1 MAKSNKNI
9 NCIIYARLSQEDGYD
24 STSVSIENQISICK
38 DYANENGL
46 IITKIL
52 YDDGYSGTNFN
63 RPAFIKMIEML
74 ERKEANCVIVKD
86 LSRFGRN
93 FLQVSAYVEDYFPA
107 HRIRLISI
115 NDNYDSENPDDE
127 ELCVAIR
134 NFLNGYYAKEC
145 AKKMK
150 EAIDAKAK
158 KRTISTVGV
167 YGYKIDKSNGD
178 RKLVID
184 EEAAKVV
191 KLIFDL
197 FNNGFSVLQIQ
208 AYLEEHKILTKGHY
222 KQVNRRR
229 NFANLNENPY
239 KWNVCTIYDILKD
252 KHYLGHTV
260 NYKTVNKDLMIMNT
274 HEPIIT
280 QEEFD
285 NVQSKFVKTDLT
297 NRCKF
302 DDRLYKTVV
311 NTEGKCFIVAK
322 MKNVVRYRLNKVSIR
337 ADVLHDAIYKDILK
351 LIKDV
356 SIDKTKFDNYFY
368 KHKYNPLKDKEISK
382 LKQKRILLD
391 NKIQTLFEKEALGE
405 IDEITYELDMN
416 IYKTQIEEINQK
428 INNYNMEKFKF
439 EKKKE
444 DFFKFIE
451 EFEKVK
457 HQKNKVEIIRMF
469 VEKVVLSKENNQT
482 KIKITYK
489 FQI

>member
-63 RPAFIKMIEML
+63 RPAFIEMIEL
-74 ERKEANCVIVKD
+74 VERKEANCVIVKD

-184 EEAAKVV
+184 DEAAKVV
-191 KLIFDL
+191 RLIFNL
-197 FNNGFSVLQIQ
+197 FNSGYSVLQIQ
-208 AYLEEHKILTKGHY
+208 EYLKEHKILSKGHY
-222 KQVNRRR
+222 KQLNKRRT
-229 NFANLNENPY
+229 FHNLRENPY
-239 KWNVCTIYDILKD
+239 EWNVCTIYEILKN

-260 NYKTVNKDLMIMNT
+260 NYMSVNKDLVIENT
-274 HEPIIT
+274 HEPIVT

-285 NVQSKFVKTDLT
+285 KANSLFKINDLS
-297 NRCKF
+297 NRYKYN
-302 DDRLYKTVV
+302 DRLYKTVM
-311 NTEGKCFIVAK
+311 NSDGNYYQFNNLTKRSK
-322 MKNVVRYRLNKVSIR
+322 YYLNKHSVDAIM
-337 ADVLHDAIYKDILK
+337 LHDTLYKDILN
-351 LIKDV
+351 LIKQV
-356 SIDKTKFDNYFY
+356 SKDKNKFDDYYY
-368 KHKYNPLKDKEISK
+368 KHKLNHLKDKEINK
-382 LKQKRILLD
+382 LKQKRLVLD
-391 NKIQTLFEKEALGE
+391 NKIQELFEKEALGE
-405 IDEITYELDMN
+405 IDEISYELDMN
-416 IYKTQIEEINQK
+416 IYKTQIEEINKK
-428 INNYNMEKFKF
+428 INENNIEKFRF

-444 DFFKFIE
+444 EFFKFIE

-457 HQKNKVEIIRMF
+457 HQKIR
-469 VEKVVLSKENNQT
+469 LRL
-482 KIKITYK
+482 
-489 FQI
+489 